1 MVQGF
6 AFDLVRFPVNQ
17 CHDHYYGDLWK
28 QTLIETI
35 VIEKTGTICVRP
47 KKESTKKMK

>member
-1 MVQGF
+1 MNAVQGF

-17 CHDHYYGDLWK
+17 CHEHYYGDLWK

-35 VIEKTGTICVRP
+35 VIEKNWHHLCQA
-47 KKESTKKMK
+47 KKRVY